1 MYKNLK
7 VFYIINNSLN
17 NIWRIDRLVENICI
31 YII

>member
-1 MYKNLK
+1 MYKKLK